1 MIKNKQLNWFRGLLI
16 LGIIW
21 LAGALCDRLWFA
33 LDRSVP
39 AWDQADY
46 LNGAMNYWQALQAP
60 QWFDAQWR
68 RSLWLL
74 STKIP
79 PLTYIFTVPFLN
91 FFGTSADAATL
102 IMLLYSAILLI
113 SVYGLGIQLFSVS
126 VGLWAAGLCQLLPG
140 LYRHRLEFLLDYPLT
155 AVVTLSFW
163 LLTVWKLKST
173 PPSFRPRKG
182 RFLTVDSVR
191 DGGTGPQGDKERFF
205 KEKIGFPPP
214 ASSASSASS
223 ASPAHLNLKSKK
235 PTLESPPPPLTWL
248 WAAIFGLS
256 FGLALM
262 VKQTALFFL
271 LLPLLWVLGSTLVR
285 RNWMHLIQ
293 LVGGLCISVLVF
305 GPWYRTNWLLIL
317 TSGKRATIDSA
328 IAEGDPALNTL
339 DAWTYYGEVLPD
351 FLSWPLLLVPIVGLL
366 IYWGR
371 KGKNPKSKIH
381 LRSSED
387 SLNQKWTWLAV
398 FLLGGYFLSSV
409 NINKDARYILPLL
422 PVLSLILAAGL
433 LCWTGRWKRQI
444 RWGTVGLAS
453 LLMFLNLFPLRGAF
467 LTQILS
473 PRADH
478 YPYLGKL
485 WPHEKVIEE
494 IVETSPY
501 LRSTLGVLP
510 STLEINQHNFSF
522 YGGQYNSQ
530 VSGRQVGVR
539 ETEVEQDRRSLD
551 WFLTKT
557 GDQGSVPAAQRTMV
571 KLVEQS
577 PDFQLENSWQL
588 PDRSTLKLYHRSQ
601 PSVEVKPLSQPRSQ
615 VRLERVNIP
624 ESAPPGVP
632 VPITYQWSGPW
643 KQLQSG
649 IVLLTWQQKNPKSK
663 IQNSFWLHDHGIAMG
678 LMHSDRLHSDQF
690 AAPFQVIEWMAMLPG
705 TDMTAGNYTLE
716 ATYLNRETGE
726 TYPIP
731 VPPVTLKIDPAA
743 AATPAPELDLVTQL
757 RTIAPDLSRGLEG
770 LEPIFA
776 QTARINQY
784 DPIQD
789 YLVQAEQALSYRLVQ
804 GNQTETQNRNWA
816 YAIALSR
823 VLQQD
828 VAGAIAALEQVI
840 QLDRQ
845 NPYPYAYLAFVYL
858 YDWHPQA
865 AQAALKPALTLNPD
879 LPELQALSGIAALMQ
894 GNFLKAWQ
902 ELSRTHLFTD
912 RGRV

>member
-1 MIKNKQLNWFRGLLI
+1 MTKNKQLNWFRGLLI
-16 LGIIW
+16 LGLIW

-60 QWFDAQWR
+60 QWLDAQWW

-173 PPSFRPRKG
+173 PPSPHSSVPPSPR
-182 RFLTVDSVR
+182 L
-191 DGGTGPQGDKERFF
+191 PL
-205 KEKIGFPPP
+205 PP
-214 ASSASSASS
+214 S
-223 ASPAHLNLKSKK
+223 
-235 PTLESPPPPLTWL
+235 PPPLTWL

-271 LLPLLWVLGSTLVR
+271 LLPLLWLLGSTLMR
-285 RNWMHLIQ
+285 RHWIRLIQ
-293 LVGGLCISVLVF
+293 LVGGFGVSILVF

-339 DAWTYYGEVLPD
+339 DAWTYYGKVLPD
-351 FLSWPLLLVPIVGLL
+351 LLSWPLLLVPIVGLL

-398 FLLGGYFLSSV
+398 FFLGGYFLSSV

-453 LLMFLNLFPLRGAF
+453 LLMFLNLFPLRGDF

-557 GDQGSVPAAQRTMV
+557 GDQGSVPAAQGTMV

-577 PDFQLENSWQL
+577 PDFQLQNTWQL
-588 PDRSTLKLYHRSQ
+588 PDRSNLKLYHRSQ
-601 PSVEVKPLSQPRSQ
+601 PSVEVKPLSQPQ
-615 VRLERVNIP
+615 NKVQLERVNIP
-624 ESAPPGVP
+624 ESAPPGIP

-649 IVLLTWQQKNPKSK
+649 IVLLTWQQQKPKSK
-663 IQNSFWLHDHGIAMG
+663 IQNSFWLHDHGIAIG
-678 LMHSDRLHSDQF
+678 FLHSDRLHSDQF
-690 AAPFQVIEWMAMLPG
+690 ATPFQVIERMAMLPG

-731 VPPVTLKIDPAA
+731 LPPVTLKIDPAA

-804 GNQTETQNRNWA
+804 GNQTQNRNWA

-828 VAGAIAALEQVI
+828 VGGAIAILKQVI
-840 QLDRQ
+840 HLDRQ

-879 LPELQALSGIAALMQ
+879 LPELQALNGIAALMQ

-902 ELSRTHLFTD
+902 ELSQTHLFRD
-912 RGRV
+912 I